1 MATQA
6 QSRGR
11 VDIDSGY
18 ERLRA
23 EIVAGR
29 LMPNQRLVEAELVA
43 MLGVG
48 RASIR
53 SILARLDHDGLVV
66 RELNRGA
73 RVRMVT
79 ADEAIEIT
87 QARAALESL
96 AARQAAQRATDEDV
110 AELTAI
116 LGEMPGQIESGDL
129 LGYSETNRRL
139 HGRILLASQH
149 AIVQRLVDGL
159 KAQLVRFQYRSILV
173 PGRPSRSLA
182 EHQALVAAIAARDPD
197 AAEAAMRHHL
207 SSVTDALSAAAGS
220 AMPEAAQAVHA

>member
-1 MATQA
+1 MVTQPH
-6 QSRGR
+6 GR
-11 VDIDSGY
+11 PDIDSGY

-96 AARQAAQRATDEDV
+96 AARQAALCATDEDV
-110 AELTAI
+110 TELTAI

-139 HGRILLASQH
+139 HGRILVASQH

-207 SSVTDALSAAAGS
+207 SSVTDALSATTDS
-220 AMPEAAQAVHA
+220 ARSEADRALRA

>member
-1 MATQA
+1 MVA
-6 QSRGR
+6 QPRGR
-11 VDIDSGY
+11 PDIDSGY
-18 ERLRA
+18 ETLRA

-29 LMPNQRLVEAELVA
+29 LMPNQRLIEAELVA

-48 RASIR
+48 RATIR

-73 RVRMVT
+73 RVRMVS

-96 AARQAAQRATDEDV
+96 AARQAALLATDEDI

-116 LGEMPGQIESGDL
+116 VDQMPGQIESGDL

-139 HGRILLASQH
+139 HSRILVASQH

-173 PGRPSRSLA
+173 PGRPARSLA
-182 EHQALVAAIAARDPD
+182 EHQALVAAIAARNPD
-197 AAEAAMRHHL
+197 AAEAAMRRHL
-207 SSVTDALSAAAGS
+207 TSVAEVLSATVDTEL
-220 AMPEAAQAVHA
+220 MPEADRALRA